1 MAGPPPGSP
10 SPYRDIVESKQFEA
24 ELKAS
29 GLHPLVADRILEGVY
44 WALARDPTLQGRAI
58 PPTSSGSTD
67 KWLVRTRRVNAADPI
82 LWVYYTFG
90 ATTITFE
97 GVDVQ
102 MPPDSHR
109 L

>member
-1 MAGPPPGSP
+1 MAGQPDRTTPL
-10 SPYRDIVESKQFEA
+10 RDIVESKRFEA
-24 ELKAS
+24 DLKAS
-29 GLHPLVADRILEGVY
+29 RLHPLVADRLLEGVC

-67 KWLVRTRRVNAADPI
+67 TWLVKTRRVNAADPI
-82 LWVYYTFG
+82 LWVYYTFNT
-90 ATTITFE
+90 TTITFE

-102 MPPDSHR
+102 EPPGGQR